1 MSFSKS
7 LIVTF
12 FRGLT
17 SLICRIDDSQLAQ
30 VPERGPLILVT
41 NHINILEVPII
52 YTRLQPRPVHGL
64 ALADRWKQPLI
75 RWILDSTGS
84 IPLERGGINL
94 GAFRKALEILKAG
107 EMLLISP
114 EGTRSGHGRMQAA
127 HPGVVLLALKSGA
140 PLLPIGYSGAE
151 NYKENLRRLR
161 RTEFHLAV
169 GRPLYLHTRG
179 EAVTREIR
187 QKMAD
192 EIMYELA
199 SILPPGNRG
208 VYADLSLAT
217 RNYL

>member
-1 MSFSKS
+1 MMLSW
-7 LIVTF
+7 
-12 FRGLT
+12 RR
-17 SLICRIDDSQLAQ
+17 C
-30 VPERGPLILVT
+30 PRGPLILVT
-41 NHINILEVPII
+41 NHVNILEIPII

-64 ALADRWKQPLI
+64 ALADRWKQPLV

-94 GAFRKALEILKAG
+94 DAFRKALEILKAG
-107 EMLLISP
+107 EMVLISP

-151 NYKENLRRLR
+151 NYKENLRSLR
-161 RTEFHLAV
+161 RTDFHLAV
-169 GRPLYLHTRG
+169 GRPLHLQTRG

-187 QKMAD
+187 QRMAD

-199 SILPPGNRG
+199 SILPPVNRG
-208 VYADLSLAT
+208 FYADLSLAT